1 MTIERQKYPGW
12 QPPNDTNAS
21 GITVQPAA
29 EYPTYRPAHPEL
41 DMSKL
46 HGPGIRLETGLDPDA
61 KDYDGRL
68 KGLMIRLTHAA
79 DLLLEVGADRAYPQ
93 IGIRHRE
100 LGGILAAELLSG
112 ADRPYQLAASHGYMK
127 SGETIFGDHAV
138 SSGGLHYDSAAMQVV
153 NHGSDLTVGVF
164 QADCQILHGSQANKF
179 LDILQADKFEKDQV
193 QIADQQAYV
202 LPMAELI
209 GAPFKTP
216 DSFLEDTLQGYAT
229 ARPNLSFVTEKNVEP
244 PSAGMSTGVTSELRH
259 TSGLGVILTRKM
271 TNLHPRPTEE
281 PPDNKK
287 KKKPKKTQEPPPFYT
302 TFIQIIPA
310 VANSDGRLRWFDSRA
325 HPLPPE
331 QWGPAEELALVVKIL
346 QEEIARSRRPPDTLS
361 IEARTGY
368 IL

>member
-21 GITVQPAA
+21 GFTVQPGT
-29 EYPTYRPAHPEL
+29 EHPTYRLAHPEL

-46 HGPGIRLETGLDPDA
+46 HGPGIRIETGLDPDS
-61 KDYDGRL
+61 KDYDRRL
-68 KGLMIRLTHAA
+68 KDLMIRLTHAA
-79 DLLLEVGADRAYPQ
+79 DLLLEVSADRAYPQ
-93 IGIRHRE
+93 IGTHHRE
-100 LGGILAAELLSG
+100 LGGTLAAELLSG
-112 ADRPYQLAASHGYMK
+112 ADRPYQLAASHGYIK
-127 SGETIFGDHAV
+127 SGRTVFGDHAV
-138 SSGGLHYDSAAMQVV
+138 STGGLHYDSAAMQVV

-164 QADCQILHGSQANKF
+164 QADSQILHGSQVNKF
-179 LDILQADKFEKDQV
+179 LDILQANKFESGEV
-193 QIADQQAYV
+193 QIADPLPYV
-202 LPMAELI
+202 LPMAEFI

-229 ARPNLSFVTEKNVEP
+229 ARPDLSFVTVKNVEP

-259 TSGLGVILTRKM
+259 TSGLGVILTHKM

-281 PPDNKK
+281 PDNKK
-287 KKKPKKTQEPPPFYT
+287 KKKPKKTQEPLPFYT

-310 VANSDGRLRWFDSRA
+310 VANSNGRLRWFDSRA

-331 QWGPAEELALVVKIL
+331 QWGPAEELALVVKML

-361 IEARTGY
+361 VEARTGY